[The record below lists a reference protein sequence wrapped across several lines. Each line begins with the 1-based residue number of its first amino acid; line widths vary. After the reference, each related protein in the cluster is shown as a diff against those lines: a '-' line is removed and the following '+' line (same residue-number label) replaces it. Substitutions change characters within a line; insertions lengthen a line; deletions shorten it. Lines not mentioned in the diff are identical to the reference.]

1 MTDPTPPTSHR
12 ADLDSR
18 DPGPDRPLDEGRE
31 ADATERTPERDPERA
46 SAFATRGDPS
56 ATTTADAP
64 EGAQRAGVRWVRPTD
79 LAAQAGAAV
88 LARGAAAN
96 TQLHAAVADGLREL
110 RANLADRLDHRQT
123 QLEPEATTTGPA
135 TRERLLARTGVSR

>member
-1 MTDPTPPTSHR
+1 MTDPTPPSSHP

-56 ATTTADAP
+56 TTTTADAP

-88 LARGAAAN
+88 LAR
-96 TQLHAAVADGLREL
+96 LREL
-110 RANLADRLDHRQT
+110 HANLADRLAHRQT

-135 TRERLLARTGVSR
+135 TRERPLARTGVSR